1 MTKPSDTLARLRARS
16 VEAGRFVLATD
27 PQWAEKL
34 GVAYRKVRNLEP
46 EKGSLD
52 ATLADQLAE
61 AKNEL
66 AALEAMAG
74 DNVII
79 WRFRRMGKPEYE
91 QLLAKHP
98 ATAEQRKIQDDNNVP
113 PYMRKVWNEETF
125 EPDLVARVL
134 IEPKLTF
141 EEVCELLRPAGDEPL
156 LSMGEAR
163 DLVQAAMAAA
173 MSLPPEIPEEL
184 RLP

>member
-1 MTKPSDTLARLRARS
+1 MKPSDTLARLRARS

-34 GVAYRKVRNLEP
+34 GAAYRKVHTLGP
-46 EKGSLD
+46 EGGGD
-52 ATLADQLAE
+52 ETLTDQLAQ

-66 AALEAMAG
+66 AALEASAG
-74 DNVII
+74 DNVVIF
-79 WRFRRMGKPEYE
+79 RFRRMGKPEYE
-91 QLLAKHP
+91 ELLARHP
-98 ATAEQRKIQDDNNVP
+98 ATAEQRKVQDENNVP

-125 EPDLVARVL
+125 EPDLVQRVL
-134 IEPKLTF
+134 IEPKLSL
-141 EEVCELLRPAGDEPL
+141 EEVCEMLRPDVTAEPI

-163 DLVQAAMAAA
+163 DLVQAAMSAA
-173 MSLPPEIPEEL
+173 MSLPPAIPEEL